1 MKVLLSSYY
10 FFPSIG
16 GLETVSAIL
25 AREFVRAGH
34 PVKLVTQTPSTEVD
48 DFPFE
53 VIRHPKPRQ
62 LLDLV
67 RWCDVYLQ
75 NNVSL
80 LLSWPLL
87 LIRRPWVVAHHI
99 WLFPDWKGHLKRFL
113 LRFANG
119 VSISPAIAADF
130 PPSVVIPD
138 PYDNTVF
145 YERSEICRDRDLVYV
160 GRLISDKGVH
170 LVLEALTNL
179 RSKGQCLTLTIVGS
193 GPEEAALRR
202 LAQQLGLDDQVCFAG
217 VQRGHNLARLLNAHR
232 VMVVPSIWLEPFGIV
247 ALEGI
252 ACGCIVI
259 GSEGGGLKDAIG
271 PCGLT
276 FPNRNVEALTR
287 CLANLFEHPEHW
299 PAFRAAAADHL
310 AQHTPA
316 AAASAY
322 LQVLEGVVR

>member
-1 MKVLLSSYY
+1 MKILISSYS

-16 GLETVSAIL
+16 GLETVSAVL
-25 AREFVRAGH
+25 AREFACAGH
-34 PVKLVTQTPSTEVD
+34 LVKLVTQTRSTEVD
-48 DFPFE
+48 GFPFE
-53 VIRHPKPRQ
+53 VIRRPLPAR
-62 LLDLV
+62 LFDLV
-67 RWCDVYLQ
+67 RWCDVYFQ
-75 NNVSL
+75 NNISL
-80 LLSWPLL
+80 LMAWPLAL
-87 LIRRPWVVAHHI
+87 VHRPWVVAHQI
-99 WLFPDWKGHLKRFL
+99 WLSPDWKGQLKRFL
-113 LRFANG
+113 LRFAIG
-119 VSISPAIAADF
+119 VSISRAIAADF

-145 YERSEICRDRDLVYV
+145 YERSEIYRERDLIYV

-179 RSKGQCLTLTIVGS
+179 RSQGQCLTLTIVGS
-193 GPEEAALRR
+193 GPEEVALRR

-252 ACGCIVI
+252 ACGCIVV

-276 FPNRNVEALTR
+276 FPNGDVEALTR
-287 CLANLFEHPEHW
+287 CLANLFDNPECW
-299 PAFRAAAADHL
+299 TAFRAAAADHL

-316 AAASAY
+316 AVASAY
-322 LQVLEGVVR
+322 LRILEGVNR

>member
-16 GLETVSAIL
+16 GLETISAIL

-34 PVKLVTQTPSTEVD
+34 VVKLVTQTRSTEVD

-53 VIRHPKPRQ
+53 VIRQPAPLH
-62 LLDLV
+62 LLSLIH
-67 RWCDVYLQ
+67 WCDVYLQ
-75 NNVSL
+75 NNISL
-80 LLSWPLL
+80 LLAWPLL

-99 WLFPDWKGHLKRFL
+99 WLSPDWKGHLKRFL
-113 LRFANG
+113 FRFAIG
-119 VSISPAIAADF
+119 VSISRAIAADF

-138 PYDNTVF
+138 PYDDTIF

-170 LVLEALTNL
+170 LVLEAMTNL
-179 RSKGQCLTLTIVGS
+179 RSKGQYLTLAIVGG

-202 LAQQLGLDDQVCFAG
+202 LARQLGLDDQVCFAG

-276 FPNRNVEALTR
+276 FPNGDVKALTR
-287 CLANLFEHPEHW
+287 CLANLFDHPEHW
-299 PAFRAAAADHL
+299 AAFRAAAADHL
-310 AQHTPA
+310 VQHTPA
-316 AAASAY
+316 AVASSY
-322 LQVLEGVVR
+322 LGVLEGVNR

>member
-1 MKVLLSSYY
+1 MNVLLSSYS

-16 GLETVSAIL
+16 GLETASAIL
-25 AREFVRAGH
+25 AREFVHAGH
-34 PVKLVTQTPSTEVD
+34 AVKLVTQTPFTGVD

-53 VIRHPKPRQ
+53 VIRQPTALH
-62 LLDLV
+62 LLSLV
-67 RWCDVYLQ
+67 YWCDFYLQ

-80 LLSWPLL
+80 LLAWPLL

-99 WLFPDWKGHLKRFL
+99 WLSPDWKGRLKRFL
-113 LRFANG
+113 LRFGIG
-119 VSISPAIAADF
+119 VSISAAIAADF
-130 PPSVVIPD
+130 PPSTVIPD

-179 RSKGQCLTLTIVGS
+179 RSQGQCLTLTIVGG

-202 LAQQLGLDDQVCFAG
+202 LAQQLGLEDLVCFAG

-276 FPNRNVEALTR
+276 FPNGDVEALTR

-310 AQHTPA
+310 VQHTPA
-316 AAASAY
+316 AVASTY
-322 LQVLEGVVR
+322 LRILEGVNR

>member
-1 MKVLLSSYY
+1 MKILISSY
-10 FFPSIG
+10 FFYPSVG

-25 AREFVRAGH
+25 AREFVHAGH
-34 PVKLVTQTPSTEVD
+34 AVKLVTQTPFTGVD

-53 VIRHPKPRQ
+53 VIRQPTALH
-62 LLDLV
+62 LLSLV
-67 RWCDVYLQ
+67 YWCDFYLQ

-80 LLSWPLL
+80 LLAWPLL

-99 WLFPDWKGHLKRFL
+99 WLSPDWKGRLKRFL
-113 LRFANG
+113 LRFGIG
-119 VSISPAIAADF
+119 VSISAAIAADF
-130 PPSVVIPD
+130 PPSTVIPD

-160 GRLISDKGVH
+160 GRLISDKGAH
-170 LVLEALTNL
+170 LVLEALANL
-179 RSKGQCLTLTIVGS
+179 RSNGLCLTLTIVGI
-193 GPEEAALRR
+193 GPEESTLRKMT
-202 LAQQLGLDDQVCFAG
+202 QQLRLDNQVFFAG
-217 VQRGHNLARLLNAHR
+217 MKREYALAHLLNAHR
-232 VMVVPSIWLEPFGIV
+232 VMVVPSICLESFGIV

-276 FPNRNVEALTR
+276 FPNGDVEALTQ

-299 PAFRAAAADHL
+299 AVFRAGAADHL
-310 AQHTPA
+310 AHHTPEA
-316 AAASAY
+316 VASAY
-322 LQVLEGVVR
+322 LRVLEGVNR